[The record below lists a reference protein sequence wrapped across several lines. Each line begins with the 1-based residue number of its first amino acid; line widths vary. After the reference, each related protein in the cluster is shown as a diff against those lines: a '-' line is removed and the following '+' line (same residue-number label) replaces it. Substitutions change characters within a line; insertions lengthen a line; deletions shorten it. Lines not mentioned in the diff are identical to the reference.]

1 MAKITETFTQNYTK
15 SFSFLC
21 NLCIDKTELAWH
33 FVQMALLQSVA
44 FVHHAN
50 HRVILAEV
58 QLLNALIVYKINLKG
73 MYLASL
79 AIKTVLLERLVMILK
94 CSVSLAWM
102 DVMFV
107 ISKTNLFVINVQVH
121 FFYLLIH
128 AWDHVLLDIG
138 LTLQARNVSH
148 QISQQLFISH
158 FCSLLCLHLLYPLQE
173 NTAQR
178 IYLGNT
184 NLFYPS
190 LHWQA
195 LRMC

>member
-1 MAKITETFTQNYTK
+1 
-15 SFSFLC
+15 
-21 NLCIDKTELAWH
+21 
-33 FVQMALLQSVA
+33 
-44 FVHHAN
+44 
-50 HRVILAEV
+50 
-58 QLLNALIVYKINLKG
+58 
-73 MYLASL
+73 
-79 AIKTVLLERLVMILK
+79 
-94 CSVSLAWM
+94 M

-148 QISQQLFISH
+148 QISQQLFISR

-190 LHWQA
+190 LH
-195 LRMC
+195 

>member
-21 NLCIDKTELAWH
+21 NLCTDKTELAWR

-94 CSVSLAWM
+94 CSVSLA
-102 DVMFV
+102 
-107 ISKTNLFVINVQVH
+107 
-121 FFYLLIH
+121 
-128 AWDHVLLDIG
+128 
-138 LTLQARNVSH
+138 
-148 QISQQLFISH
+148 
-158 FCSLLCLHLLYPLQE
+158 
-173 NTAQR
+173 
-178 IYLGNT
+178 
-184 NLFYPS
+184 
-190 LHWQA
+190 
-195 LRMC
+195 